1 MITHSTK
8 ETGQQKEQC
17 GFGDDREVG
26 GGWKKFEKRE
36 GRQYR
41 VGLHKVGVL
50 APPSANYVNRL

>member
-8 ETGQQKEQC
+8 EAGQQKEQC
-17 GFGDDREVG
+17 GFGDDRELGG

-36 GRQYR
+36 GRQYP

-50 APPSANYVNRL
+50 APPLPAM